1 MSDLAER
8 LARLT
13 PKQRA
18 LLESRLGRKPSPVAG
33 IEPGPRGSGF
43 YPLSF
48 SQQRLWFVDQM
59 NHRESLTYHISHAI
73 RLLGTLR
80 VPALRQALA
89 EVIGRHESLRTTL
102 PESGGVPCQA
112 VAATWRAE
120 LPLVDMADLPGPVR
134 EAAAKE
140 LVLEVSGQP
149 FSLVHG
155 PLLRS
160 LLLRLG
166 PSDHV
171 LVLVSHHIVSDAWSM
186 VVLVRDLT
194 AFYLALAEG
203 QASTLPELKIQF
215 RDFAAWQRQFLEGA
229 FLESESAYWRRKLLG
244 ASSFVSLP
252 TDRQRSGTSNFQAGH
267 ERFRVDALSVA
278 ALEELGRRT
287 ESTLFMVILAVYATL
302 VRYQAGQEDIV
313 ISAPISYRDQP
324 GCENLIGFLANTLL
338 LRIDLSGDP
347 EFLELLGRVRTVVL
361 EAFDHQ
367 HLPLDLVI
375 KEAAPERSRDYPP
388 FLQLG
393 LNFIHSGLAGSARSD
408 LDSAMEEAPLKVED
422 FEVAFPN
429 APNELG
435 LVCYHDGQTLR
446 GILNYR
452 AGIFD
457 RGTVGTFIDQ
467 LLYLFGQVVANP
479 LCRLS
484 ELDGRLRENASV
496 RRQALHASLDS
507 SLATSFRQRQ
517 RKAGMSVTTDAR
529 SMTQR

>member
-1 MSDLAER
+1 MSDLEER

-18 LLESRLGRKPSPVAG
+18 LLESRLGRKPSPVTG
-33 IEPGPRGSGF
+33 IEPGPSDSDF

-48 SQQRLWFVDQM
+48 SQQRLWFIDQM
-59 NHRESLTYHISHAI
+59 NPTESLTYHISHAI

-102 PESGGVPCQA
+102 AEKGGVPSQA

-120 LPLVDMADLPGPVR
+120 LPLVDMAALPGSVR
-134 EAAAKE
+134 EAVAKE
-140 LVLEVSGQP
+140 LVLEVSGRP

-171 LVLVSHHIVSDAWSM
+171 LALVSHHIISDAWST
-186 VVLVRDLT
+186 VILVRDLT
-194 AFYLALAEG
+194 SFYLALAEG
-203 QASTLPELKIQF
+203 QASSLPTLKVQF
-215 RDFAAWQRQFLEGA
+215 RDFAVWQRQLLEGTL
-229 FLESESAYWRRKLLG
+229 LESESAYWRRKLLG

-252 TDRQRSGTSNFQAGH
+252 TDRQRSSARNLQASH
-267 ERFRVDALSVA
+267 ERFRVDAPSVA
-278 ALEELGRRT
+278 ALEDLGRRA

-302 VRYQAGQEDIV
+302 VRYQAGQQDIV

-324 GCENLIGFLANTLL
+324 GCENLIGFFANTLL
-338 LRIDLSGDP
+338 LRVDLSGDP
-347 EFLELLGRVRTVVL
+347 EFLELLGRVRTLVL
-361 EAFDHQ
+361 EAFEHQ

-375 KEAAPERSRDYPP
+375 KAAAPERSRDYPP

-393 LNFIHSGLAGSARSD
+393 LNFIHSGMARVARSD
-408 LDSAMEEAPLKVED
+408 LDSAMEEAPLQVED
-422 FEVAFPN
+422 FEVGFPN
-429 APNELG
+429 TPNELG

-457 RGTVGTFIDQ
+457 RGTVVTFIDQ

-479 LCRLS
+479 LFRLS
-484 ELDGRLRENASV
+484 ELDGKLRENASV
-496 RRQALHASLDS
+496 RRQALHATLDS
-507 SLATSFRQRQ
+507 SLASSFRQRQ
-517 RKAGMSVTTDAR
+517 RKAGRSATTDVR